1 MSIVVT
7 YLAYLLFSAAL
18 TLVVGQV
25 LARSGRLF
33 LLDAVGGS
41 DSAAKGIS
49 SLIVVTFYL
58 ISMGF
63 VALTLRASGDS
74 LTARQAIQLLATKI
88 GEVLLVL
95 GALYLAGIVTLTRLR
110 RRLRLQAEPGPPSL
124 AAEPGASPAGTSA
137 RPEAIPGPRGLWRPA
152 PQELWRPS
160 PRRTAGR
167 PADRQAAP

>member
-49 SLIVVTFYL
+49 TLIVVTFYL

-74 LTARQAIQLLATKI
+74 LTAGQAIQLLATKI

-110 RRLRLQAEPGPPSL
+110 RRLRLQAEPGAPVGDPMT
-124 AAEPGASPAGTSA
+124 SPARTAA
-137 RPEAIPGPRGLWRPA
+137 RPDSIPGPMGVWRPA

-160 PRRTAGR
+160 PRRTPGQ